1 MSRAGGI
8 HADLGN
14 EPSKQKKQK
23 TSHKGAEILRNTL
36 IYFLS
41 KLYHSIKEL
50 LCLTSEILR
59 PLEKGD
65 RIE

>member
-1 MSRAGGI
+1 MGSCFHESVLGGI
-8 HADLGN
+8 H
-14 EPSKQKKQK
+14 
-23 TSHKGAEILRNTL
+23 AEILRNTL

-41 KLYHSIKEL
+41 KRYYHSIKEL
-50 LCLTSEILR
+50 LGLTSEILR